1 LTTGNRRLAEI
12 GLKYNDVLSYD
23 NLNGLMSDAY
33 AEFGGNAVRILEKCP
48 EVCDTVVR
56 HTGFLDAVPGVSFKT
71 RLKHVLDRQNELRIC
86 GICGKPVA
94 ENVQFLCK
102 EIPEV
107 HRRCAVISR
116 RLDLSYVDRASNR
129 YFSQD
134 PEKFE
139 RLLRTVSENPRTFV
153 MKLKSSCSRNE
164 YQDYSDLREQLDS
177 SSPLL
182 SGSGYDYAT
191 KCRWL
196 FEGRT
201 DFPAC
206 SVCSRKDGYFGKRLR
221 LNAGYSKYCSVKYMK
236 ADPVYW
242 RSVRDGCVRNNGV
255 EYPLQNPE
263 ILASSRHRYE
273 FGGVGFD
280 SSSELVAYVHFGDN
294 VDPGVVRGTG
304 RFPYQFGGKEHFYVP
319 DLYLPSKRQYVE
331 VKGRQFVN
339 DDGTMRQAWSKE
351 GATGWDKA
359 SADARQEARRR
370 CMAENGVRLVLD
382 PSGEMAAMRNYV
394 RAKYGKG
401 FAKAYQVF

>member
-1 LTTGNRRLAEI
+1 M
-12 GLKYNDVLSYD
+12 SYGS
-23 NLNGLMSDAY
+23 LNGLASDAY
-33 AEFGGNAVRILEKCP
+33 AEFGGNVVRILERCP
-48 EVCDTVVR
+48 EARGAVVR
-56 HTGFLDAVPGVSFKT
+56 HTGFLDAVPGISFKT
-71 RLKHVLDRQNELRIC
+71 RLKYVLDRQKELRVCRIC
-86 GICGKPVA
+86 RKPVA

-107 HRRCAVISR
+107 HYLCAVASR
-116 RLDLSYVDRASNR
+116 RLELSYVDRASNR

-153 MKLKSSCSRNE
+153 RKLKSSRSRNE
-164 YQDYSDLREQLDS
+164 YQDYSDLREWLDS
-177 SSPLL
+177 RLPLL

-206 SVCSRKDGYFGKRLR
+206 SVCGRKDGYFGKQLR
-221 LNAGYSKYCSVKYMK
+221 LNAGYSKYCSAKCMK
-236 ADPVYW
+236 ADPGYW

-273 FGGVGFD
+273 FGGDGFD
-280 SSSELVAYVHFGDN
+280 SSPELVAYVYFRDN
-294 VDPGVVRGTG
+294 VDPGVVRSTG

-351 GATGWDKA
+351 GATGRDKA

-370 CMAENGVRLVLD
+370 CMSENGVRLVLD
-382 PSGEMAAMRNYV
+382 PSAEMTIMKDYV
-394 RAKYGKG
+394 KAKYGND
-401 FAKAYQVF
+401 FAKTC